1 MLNIKEIIL
10 EQQNN
15 LSFKLKNKNC
25 KVLKL
30 IAIKEER
37 EDLLKHHLKPGKF
50 DVIIIIIKDLFN
62 EL

>member
-15 LSFKLKNKNC
+15 LNFKLKNKNC

-30 IAIKEER
+30 IGNHKVQMMWVFIVISIRKIK
-37 EDLLKHHLKPGKF
+37 
-50 DVIIIIIKDLFN
+50 
-62 EL
+62 